1 MASVFVNTDTGHP
14 QFPLQAIPPIHPGL
28 LDAREALIE
37 ISRRASLDGINLDE
51 RISKDT
57 SYSPLGGHTVIHS
70 DTQDNVIVLTAG
82 RCSPQYQ
89 KAIKVNYCTYTSFS
103 SIAE

>member
-1 MASVFVNTDTGHP
+1 MFVNTDTGHT
-14 QFPLQAIPPIHPGL
+14 QLPLHATPPIHPGL
-28 LDAREALIE
+28 LNAREALIE
-37 ISRRASLDGINLDE
+37 ISRRASRDGINLDG

-82 RCSPQYQ
+82 RCPPQYQ
-89 KAIKVNYCTYTSFS
+89 KAIKVNYCTNTSFP